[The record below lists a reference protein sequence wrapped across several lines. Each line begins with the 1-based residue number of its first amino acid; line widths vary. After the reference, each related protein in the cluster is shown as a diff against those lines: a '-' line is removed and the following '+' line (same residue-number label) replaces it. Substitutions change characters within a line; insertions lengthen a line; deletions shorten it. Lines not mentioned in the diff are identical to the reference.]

1 MFEIKVT
8 VDPALIASLN
18 ALADALG
25 NKARGEIMQN
35 NTPTAPVIPAP
46 TRSTVVTPPM
56 TAPVTPP
63 APVPM
68 APAAPVTPAAPVAP
82 TPAAAVPTAPVA
94 PAPVPTA
101 PVAPVVP
108 TGAPTYTLE
117 QIAAAGTALVDA
129 GKMDALLALLGRYG
143 VDSITKIKPE
153 QYGAFATDLRTLG
166 AQI

>member
-56 TAPVTPP
+56 TAPVTPL

-68 APAAPVTPAAPVAP
+68 APAAPV

>member
-1 MFEIKVT
+1 MFEITVK
-8 VDPALIASLN
+8 VDPALIAALN
-18 ALADALG
+18 ALAGALG

-56 TAPVTPP
+56 TAPVTPL

-68 APAAPVTPAAPVAP
+68 APAAPV

-101 PVAPVVP
+101 PAAPAVP

-153 QYGAFATDLRTLG
+153 QYGAFATELRALG